1 LVRLAG
7 TRIDR
12 SVIGFHMHKS
22 GSDHGFGL
30 SIYEIDREIDELR
43 RSINTTRTHGI
54 LYYMLLVAIIFVGFA
69 LGYATHSL
77 VGAAIILLGLAIV
90 AWREVGGYRER
101 TAILDQVL
109 REKLAE
115 RRELEARK
123 REFDLER

>member
-1 LVRLAG
+1 
-7 TRIDR
+7 
-12 SVIGFHMHKS
+12 MHKS

-101 TAILDQVL
+101 TAILDQLL